1 VSNQPIIYAAA
12 LSPSGEKELPSM
24 TSLKA
29 LKVTSLIQGE
39 VSEPIADSP
48 KKKKTGKRKQT
59 KKTPKKAA
67 KQKKTSKDDDLA
79 NIDPEVDEFLNDEVM
94 GEEVDAARADLSEK
108 EQADEEPAADEPT
121 NISADNPV
129 SAPSTSLKN
138 S

>member
-1 VSNQPIIYAAA
+1 MI
-12 LSPSGEKELPSM
+12 
-24 TSLKA
+24 SLKA

-67 KQKKTSKDDDLA
+67 KKKTSKDDDLA

-108 EQADEEPAADEPT
+108 EQADEEQAADEPT